1 MTIGPEQATGD
12 LFRLARTD
20 SRHVAGAGDAPRQQ
34 EPKTFDDMLMSSL
47 SDVSQMQKDHANLS
61 MQSVINPDSVDAHD
75 VSIAAAKANLSL
87 SITKSV
93 VDRVIQ
99 GYRDITTLR

>member
-12 LFRLARTD
+12 LFRLARTN
-20 SRHVAGAGDAPRQQ
+20 SQHVTGAGDAPQDQ
-34 EPKTFDDMLMSSL
+34 EQKTFDEMLITSL
-47 SDVSQMQKDHANLS
+47 TDVSQMQKDHANLS
-61 MQSVINPDSVDAHD
+61 MQSVINPDDVDAHD
-75 VSIAAAKANLSL
+75 VSIAGAKANLSL
-87 SITKSV
+87 SITKNV